1 MWSGFVLFIF
11 AGAIGFNILTRKRIS
26 PSDVRLR
33 LSREE
38 DLRVLIEKD
47 GGIIIRGKYIR
58 CKYIRNGNGTDQLV
72 FKAAGRK
79 GKLTVDYNADGELV
93 IWDDEASIYG
103 GYSFRYGRWIDKDIW
118 LFESVRGTIMNAIET
133 APIDGA
139 HPHV

>member
-58 CKYIRNGNGTDQLV
+58 CTYIRNGDSAEQLV
-72 FKAAGRK
+72 FEAAGRK
-79 GKLTVDYNADGELV
+79 GKLTADYNADGELV
-93 IWDDEASIYG
+93 VWEDGVAIHG
-103 GYSFRYGRWIDKDIW
+103 GYSFRYGPNRDVW

-139 HPHV
+139 HPHM